1 MRAKRELRKVKD
13 KLKVLDNALDPEEI
27 IIRVNWRDDGMSE
40 WTNKDGSIEVIT
52 PEEYRKRGGIIIGW
66 DDIGEDE

>member
-1 MRAKRELRKVKD
+1 MRAKRELKKVKD
-13 KLKVLDNALDPEEI
+13 KLKALDPEDI
-27 IIRVNWRDDGMSE
+27 TISIVYVNWRDDGMSE